1 MGAQQL
7 DPLHRFDQLAIL
19 IGEPLGGLEAEGG
32 TTALLHRGQ
41 LWQVGGIGDCVFLH
55 GPQQERTSLRS
66 VDRLH
71 ELHRLRHQPGGD
83 LLTGVHHASI
93 AAVAAEHLGVADLS
107 QIAGA
112 NDDFPE
118 DVVLL
123 GHCHD
128 AGSLA
133 EDVLHHLRA
142 GFDPLA
148 VLNHQQGDVF
158 VDLMGFLRDPEKSAT
173 LAHLVAMLGGA
184 GFLDRQA
191 GGEFHDAAGLGP
203 EAVVVE
209 FGNHLTGTDLGTG
222 MGDQPIATAILL
234 FEEPVLAAVGGFTLQ
249 FAVLEVDAGGDDLHL
264 A

>member
-41 LWQVGGIGDCVFLH
+41 LWQVGGIGDRVFLH
-55 GPQQERTSLRS
+55 GSQQERPPLWS
-66 VDRLH
+66 VDRLD
-71 ELHRLRHQPGGD
+71 EVHRLGHQPGGD

-93 AAVAAEHLGVADLS
+93 AAVAAEHLGVADLP

-112 NDDFPE
+112 DDDLPQ
-118 DVVLL
+118 DVVFL
-123 GHCHD
+123 GHGHD
-128 AGSLA
+128 AGGLA

-148 VLNHQQGDVF
+148 VLDHQQGDVL
-158 VDLMGFLRDPEKSAT
+158 VDLMGFLRDPEQGAP

-209 FGNHLTGTDLGTG
+209 FGNHLTGTDLGAG
-222 MGDQPIATAILL
+222 MGDQPIAAAIFLL
-234 FEEPVLAAVGGFTLQ
+234 KEPVLAAVGGFTLQ